1 MVSFSEVSNG
11 MSWSWG
17 WVIVSLSLLAARTW
31 ALNSSAEQSF
41 GVMLET
47 VIKLLVNE
55 FEQFFSISEEKK
67 TLGKSKKCSW
77 PIAFDG

>member
-1 MVSFSEVSNG
+1 MSHAMGRLNGGWYGMVSFSEVSNG

-31 ALNSSAEQSF
+31 ALNSSTEQSF

-55 FEQFFSISEEKK
+55 FEQFFSISEERK
-67 TLGKSKKCSW
+67 TL
-77 PIAFDG
+77 